1 MASSSQQRT
10 DFTSQPQMTIGSTV
24 DVESASSEVL
34 NFDCIFRAT
43 YPKKGQFG
51 PSGKRRTKGAVVYE
65 CLLCSSDQAWSNP
78 KRDNAIYH
86 AKRKHRDIV
95 NSSDITV
102 LERSSDMGP
111 PLKQARLDNYYTA
124 TPSESALRKVFN
136 PQRYTESMVG
146 LLTHRRLPFSAVTWD
161 EMQDVMLSCNP
172 AIEDLIMTSR
182 HEAMRHITANF
193 SLYQSQLKAK
203 LQSAVS
209 KVHISSDLWTSPHR
223 HGVLAV
229 CARWIDEDYQPRR
242 ALLSQPEIRHSHSGE
257 HQSRIIFSTLDIYDI
272 ANQLGCHTG
281 DNAASNDTCLQHL
294 STRLRQ
300 DRNINWDPKRHR
312 IRCILHVINLSLQAF
327 LFASSREALQAALD
341 AASDIT
347 GDELYEPF
355 SFILNDASGGDTT
368 NQPDHMEAQTEHTGG
383 VACKR
388 TSIQK
393 QQVKQFLLDYDKALG
408 DNILISSDWDYLE
421 KTHAFLQPFTSTTLW
436 AQGVTATLSQNLI
449 LMDILLRHYE
459 QKKELY
465 EAEEKHDPLMLHSID
480 MGWFVLDK
488 YYALSGESPIYATAL
503 LLDPSKR
510 ARYLEINWK
519 GEWVEAAIRDALSI
533 WEEEYKMAP
542 TLGPAQALS
551 EASRSQQGHS
561 NELDRL
567 LNEIMVAEDITR
579 DVDDFE
585 NFIHNQP
592 IKIEGSPLIWWCQR
606 DQVRTYPR
614 LSRMAIDILS
624 VPPGSADPESAFSGG
639 RRTLS
644 WDRERM
650 SCVNLEK
657 VECIGNW
664 LREGL
669 IIPSSRGGRGLVVDG
684 EINGSVHVDSDDDL
698 D

>member
-1 MASSSQQRT
+1 MAMDLLSISAMSSENERVFSAAKLTMSSQKNAFHWVTVEALQCLRNWART
-10 DFTSQPQMTIGSTV
+10 
-24 DVESASSEVL
+24 
-34 NFDCIFRAT
+34 
-43 YPKKGQFG
+43 
-51 PSGKRRTKGAVVYE
+51 
-65 CLLCSSDQAWSNP
+65 
-78 KRDNAIYH
+78 
-86 AKRKHRDIV
+86 
-95 NSSDITV
+95 
-102 LERSSDMGP
+102 
-111 PLKQARLDNYYTA
+111 
-124 TPSESALRKVFN
+124 
-136 PQRYTESMVG
+136 
-146 LLTHRRLPFSAVTWD
+146 VTWD
-161 EMQDVMLSCNP
+161 EMQDVMLACNP
-172 AIEDLIMTSR
+172 AIEDLTMTSR

-209 KVHISSDLWTSPHR
+209 KVHISSNLWTSPHC

-229 CARWIDEDYQPRR
+229 CARWVDEDCRPRR
-242 ALLSQPEIRHSHSGE
+242 ALLSLPEIRHSHSGE
-257 HQSRIIFSTLDIYDI
+257 HQSRLIFSTLDLYDI

-347 GDELYEPF
+347 GDEHYEPF
-355 SFILNDASGGDTT
+355 NFILNDASGGDTT

-393 QQVKQFLLDYDKALG
+393 VNPPPRSDNKSDNTRRGGWIMVPALRKLHRIGLWLRNSPIHSDAWDERIKLRLGIDNDTRWNSWHRMIDNLIRKKQQVKQFLLDYDKALG
-408 DNILISSDWDYLE
+408 DNILTSSDWDYLE

-436 AQGVTATLSQNLI
+436 AQGVTATLSQNLMI
-449 LMDILLRHYE
+449 MDILLRHYE

-465 EAEEKHDPLMLHSID
+465 EAEETHDPLMLHSID
-480 MGWFVLDK
+480 MGW
-488 YYALSGESPIYATAL
+488 
-503 LLDPSKR
+503 
-510 ARYLEINWK
+510 
-519 GEWVEAAIRDALSI
+519 DALSI

>member
-1 MASSSQQRT
+1 MASSSQQPT
-10 DFTSQPQMTIGSTV
+10 DCTSQSQMSIDPTV
-24 DVESASSEVL
+24 DAESPSSDVL

-43 YPKKGQFG
+43 YPNKGQFG
-51 PSGKRRTKGAVVYE
+51 PSGKRRTKGTVVYE

-86 AKRKHRDIV
+86 AKRKHGDIV
-95 NSSDITV
+95 NSSDNTI

-136 PQRYTESMVG
+136 SQRYTESMVG
-146 LLTHRRLPFSAVTWD
+146 LLTRRRLPFSAVTWD
-161 EMQDVMLSCNP
+161 EMQDVMLASK
-172 AIEDLIMTSR
+172 
-182 HEAMRHITANF
+182 
-193 SLYQSQLKAK
+193 LK
-203 LQSAVS
+203 
-209 KVHISSDLWTSPHR
+209 
-223 HGVLAV
+223 
-229 CARWIDEDYQPRR
+229 
-242 ALLSQPEIRHSHSGE
+242 
-257 HQSRIIFSTLDIYDI
+257 
-272 ANQLGCHTG
+272 
-281 DNAASNDTCLQHL
+281 
-294 STRLRQ
+294 Q
-300 DRNINWDPKRHR
+300 DHNINWDPKRHR

-347 GDELYEPF
+347 GDELYELF
-355 SFILNDASGGDTT
+355 NSILNDASGDDTP
-368 NQPDHMEAQTEHTGG
+368 NQPDQMGAQTRHPGG
-383 VACKR
+383 VASKKA
-388 TSIQK
+388 SIQKENPPSRSGNRSDSATRRKGWILMPALRKLHRIGLWLRNSSIHSDAWDERIKLRLGIDNDTRWNSWYRMIDNLIRKK
-393 QQVKQFLLDYDKALG
+393 QQVKQFLLDYDKDLG
-408 DNILISSDWDYLE
+408 DNILTSTDWDYLE

-436 AQGVTATLSQNLI
+436 AQGVTATLSQNLMI
-449 LMDILLRHYE
+449 MDILLRHYE

-465 EAEEKHDPLMLHSID
+465 EAEETRDPLMLHSID

-510 ARYLEINWK
+510 ARYLKVHWK
-519 GEWVEAAIRDALSI
+519 EEWAATAIRDGRTI

-542 TLGPAQALS
+542 ALGPAQALS
-551 EASRSQQGHS
+551 EASRSQQGQP

-585 NFIHNQP
+585 NFIHAQP
-592 IKIEGSPLIWWCQR
+592 IKIEGSPLVWWCQR

-684 EINGSVHVDSDDDL
+684 EINGSIWVDSDDYL